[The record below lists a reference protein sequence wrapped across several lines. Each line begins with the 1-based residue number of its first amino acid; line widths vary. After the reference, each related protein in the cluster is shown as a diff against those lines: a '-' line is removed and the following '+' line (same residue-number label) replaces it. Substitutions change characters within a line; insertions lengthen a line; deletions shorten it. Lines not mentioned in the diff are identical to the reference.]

1 MLWEQTKFHKEKL
14 CILPKAF
21 SQQKKKKKVKQNKI
35 KLKNTEW
42 NISMASKRSDF
53 LMILILTSNLFKASG

>member
-21 SQQKKKKKVKQNKI
+21 SQQKKKKVKQNKI